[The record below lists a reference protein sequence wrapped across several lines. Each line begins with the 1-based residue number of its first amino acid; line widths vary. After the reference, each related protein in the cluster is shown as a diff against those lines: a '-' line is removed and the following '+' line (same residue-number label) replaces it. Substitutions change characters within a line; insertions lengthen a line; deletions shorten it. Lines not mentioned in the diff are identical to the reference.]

1 MGVGGIFLMPEMGS
15 PLLLA
20 VAMATQY
27 QVKEG
32 IHCARPVPQQSW
44 KVDEVYSWHHVCYSY
59 FSLKLTSLL

>member
-32 IHCARPVPQQSW
+32 IHCARPVPQQS
-44 KVDEVYSWHHVCYSY
+44 
-59 FSLKLTSLL
+59 